1 MNTRSIIIY
10 RNGGD
15 YMAKKRCNKIT
26 KYVSKAGRDLSKKKT
41 SKGRKSKAGKTLNNH
56 KKKHH

>member
-1 MNTRSIIIY
+1 
-10 RNGGD
+10 
-15 YMAKKRCNKIT
+15 MAKKKCNKVT
-26 KYVSKAGRDLSKKKT
+26 RHVSKAASDLSKKKT